1 MVRGAATVLRDID
14 LTIKA
19 GQCVAI
25 IGPNGAG
32 KTSLLQALLG
42 LIPRKTGTIHLNG
55 DAIGKMTR
63 RQIARAV
70 SYLPQI
76 HEGFS
81 GFTVQDI
88 VATGRYA
95 YLSPLSPPGAGD
107 HDLVGAA
114 MDQCGV
120 AHLAQRTA
128 DTLSGGEQ
136 QKVWLAAVIAQD
148 SSGLFLDEPTA
159 ALDPKH
165 QVELIRLIRSQSEL
179 GKTVVVV
186 CHDLN
191 LPALLDARVIGI
203 REGEIAFD
211 IPAGELAGLDRLRE
225 LFDTAF
231 ALASDGEGGRPLIG
245 LRI

>member
-1 MVRGAATVLRDID
+1 VVRGAATVLREVD
-14 LTIKA
+14 LTVEA

-42 LIPRKTGTIHLNG
+42 LIPRKSGTIHLNG
-55 DAIGKMTR
+55 KGIGQLTR

-95 YLSPLSPPGAGD
+95 HLTPLSPPGAAD
-107 HDLVGAA
+107 HEMIRTA
-114 MDQCGV
+114 MEQCGV

-136 QKVWLAAVIAQD
+136 QKVWLAAAIAQD
-148 SSGLFLDEPTA
+148 GAGLFLDEPTA
-159 ALDPKH
+159 SLDPKH
-165 QVELIRLIRSQSEL
+165 QVDLIRMIRAQSES
-179 GKTVVVV
+179 GKTVVIV

-191 LPALLDARVIGI
+191 LPTLLEARVVGF
-203 REGEIAFD
+203 RSGEIVFD
-211 IPAGELAGLDRLRE
+211 IPPRESAGLDRLRE
-225 LFDTAF
+225 LFDTTF
-231 ALASDGEGGRPLIG
+231 ASASDGEDGRPLIG